1 MERIVINGGR
11 PLSGTVRVSGSKNA
25 ALPIMAA
32 SILTRGT
39 TVLSEVPRL
48 ADVETM
54 REILVAL
61 GVDAEWTGGNTMRL
75 TPGDTAGADAP
86 PDLVRRMR
94 ASVCVLGPLLATR
107 GAAALPL
114 PGGCVLG
121 LRPIDLHLRGLKA
134 LGAEFRVEDTRVRG
148 RAGRLHGATIDM
160 GGPHGSTV
168 LGTDNVMMAAALAEG
183 RTVIHNAACE
193 PEVQDLARF
202 LNACGAR
209 IGGIGSPLLV
219 VDGVPALHGAEHT
232 LIPDRIEAGTFL
244 AATAAM
250 AGGQVR
256 LVGAPPA
263 HMTALLQI
271 VQRMG
276 VRVDWEDDALVVS
289 RPGRLEPA
297 HLVAE
302 PYPGVPTDMQP
313 QLASLLCLAIGTS
326 SITDCVYPYRFTHMD
341 ELRRMGARLAPT
353 LWGLAIQG
361 VPALR
366 AAQVRAADLRAG
378 AALAVAALAA
388 EGTTALYGVEQID
401 RGYEDIEAKLQS
413 LGADVRREEVEEE
426 GTALRK
432 SA

>member
-1 MERIVINGGR
+1 MEQIVINGGR

-32 SILTRGT
+32 TILTRGT
-39 TVLSEVPRL
+39 TILNEVPRL

-54 REILVAL
+54 RKILVAL
-61 GVDAEWTGGNTMRL
+61 GVDAEWTGPASMRL
-75 TPGDTAGADAP
+75 SAGDADGAEAP
-86 PDLVRRMR
+86 PDLVRLMR
-94 ASVCVLGPLLATR
+94 GSVCVLGPLLARR

-121 LRPIDLHLRGLKA
+121 QRPIDLHLRGLKA
-134 LGAEFRVEDTRVRG
+134 LGAEFHLEDTRVRG

-160 GGPHGSTV
+160 SGPHGSTV

-183 RTVIHNAACE
+183 RTVILNAACE

-209 IGGIGSPLLV
+209 ISGIGSPRLV
-219 VDGVPALHGAEHT
+219 IDGVSKLRGAEHT

-244 AATAAM
+244 TAA
-250 AGGQVR
+250 AITGGEVR
-256 LVGAPPA
+256 LAGARPA
-263 HMTALLQI
+263 HMTAVLQL

-276 VRVDWEDDALVVS
+276 VKLDWEENALVVS
-289 RPGRLEPA
+289 RPGRLEPV

-302 PYPGVPTDMQP
+302 PYPGFPTDMQP
-313 QLASLLCLAIGTS
+313 QFASLLCTAVGTS

-341 ELRRMGARLAPT
+341 ELRRMGARMGPT
-353 LWGLAIQG
+353 LWGLAIHG
-361 VPALR
+361 VSALR
-366 AAQVRAADLRAG
+366 AAQVQAADLRAG
-378 AALAVAALAA
+378 AALTVAALAA
-388 EGTTALYGVEQID
+388 EGPSAVYGVEQIE
-401 RGYEDIEAKLQS
+401 RGYQDLEAKLQA
-413 LGADVRREEVEEE
+413 LGADIHREQVEE
-426 GTALRK
+426 AAAPLRK